1 VRTSLV
7 LSLILAAAA
16 TASAEPARTVC
27 YAGSQTAKVGTMEQT
42 THAVLERT
50 YDPDKNEIR
59 QRTWS
64 DKNPTKEV
72 AMTGKVDPKT
82 NTFEFDDPELGA
94 KGTGKLEGKP
104 WHWTAFTM
112 TLTKGDLVITS
123 NSKVSDTKIHQ
134 EASMTNKGKAVG
146 QVTGDLTMFDCKQL
160 DAKKAELAKAP
171 AAPPPAPKGPEG
183 KPATK

>member
-50 YDPDKNEIR
+50 YDPDKSEIR

-72 AMTGKVDPKT
+72 AMTGKVDTKA

-94 KGTGKLEGKP
+94 KGTGKLEGKA

-112 TLTKGDLVITS
+112 MLTKGDLVITS

-134 EASMTNKGKAVG
+134 EASMKNKGQTVG
-146 QVTGDLTMFDCKQL
+146 TVTGDLTMFDCKQL
-160 DAKKAELAKAP
+160 DAKKGELGKSATGSAP
-171 AAPPPAPKGPEG
+171 ARP
-183 KPATK
+183 TK